1 MSKPIYT
8 NSENPGKSVVT
19 VPVGS
24 VKFFF
29 RCALKTS
36 TLKLN
41 NSNLNG
47 LKYLIW
53 NSSTGKPIGT
63 PDAATFLENLKNNP
77 AKISQSEVNQKFWV
91 ATKEMPVIVGH
102 KVGIYLNTEVD
113 FKQNLLYEFEVKGN
127 AYVVILEGQD
137 NLVAHHYTE
146 ITEEMPDAK
155 TQIIRGYLTAEAW
168 FRITHRYTP
177 KEARTLLDK
186 TNYPEHIKAAIVT
199 IYEGKTKAPV
209 AKKGAGSRR
218 HFLSIPYPQGGSF
231 GLDDYEGGGNSNY
244 NFFDEAKM
252 EVDSVEVIART
263 SPIAYA
269 AVIHA
274 AMKNNF
280 REVKLNSLWRCMF
293 GSVLHREGRA
303 IDVGNIDGQPVYK
316 DKTAYSPQ
324 QNEWKAYQ
332 TKKQDALNEY
342 NKNGKVGEK
351 PKDDPTVTEFGQI
364 KALASI
370 RLKESKGIPLSEEEK
385 INKEKWNKV
394 EDKLLGF
401 SGIRLL
407 RLQLQADS
415 NVTSLFDPW
424 LMDRVVGDSNAG
436 DTNQFADDLQRNH
449 HHHLHVTVRKV
460 L

>member
-8 NSENPGKSVVT
+8 NPENPGKSVLT

-29 RCALKTS
+29 RCALKTR
-36 TLKLN
+36 TQKLN
-41 NSNLNG
+41 GSNLNG

-53 NSSTGKPIGT
+53 NSSTSKPIGS
-63 PDAATFLENLKNNP
+63 PDVATYLENLKNNP
-77 AKISQSEVNQKFWV
+77 AKISKAEVDEKFWV
-91 ATKEMPVIVGH
+91 ETKEVPVIVGQ

-127 AYVVILEGQD
+127 ASVVILEGQD
-137 NLVAHHYTE
+137 NLVPQHYTQ
-146 ITEEMPDAK
+146 ITEERPDDK

-168 FRITHRYTP
+168 FKITHRYTP
-177 KEARTLLDK
+177 DEARRLLDK
-186 TNYPEHIKAAIVT
+186 TSYPEHIKAAIVT
-199 IYEGKTKAPV
+199 IYEGKTKAPI
-209 AKKGAGSRR
+209 AKKGPGSRR

-244 NFFDEAKM
+244 TFFAEANM
-252 EVDSVEVIART
+252 DVDSVEVITRT

-280 REVKLNSLWRCMF
+280 REIKLNSLWRCMF

-316 DKTAYSPQ
+316 DPAKYKPQ
-324 QNEWKAYQ
+324 QNEWKTYQ
-332 TKKQDALNEY
+332 TKKQEALNEY
-342 NKNGKVGEK
+342 NRNGKVGEK
-351 PKDDPTVTEFGQI
+351 PRDNPTVTEFGQI
-364 KALASI
+364 QALGTI
-370 RLKESKGIPLSEEEK
+370 RLKESKGLPLTEEEK
-385 INKEKWNKV
+385 ANKDKWSQV

-407 RLQLQADS
+407 RVQLQADP

-424 LMDRVVGDSNAG
+424 LMDKVVGDSNAG
-436 DTNQFADDLQRNH
+436 DSNQFTGDLQKNH
-449 HHHLHVTVRKV
+449 HHHLHITVRKT